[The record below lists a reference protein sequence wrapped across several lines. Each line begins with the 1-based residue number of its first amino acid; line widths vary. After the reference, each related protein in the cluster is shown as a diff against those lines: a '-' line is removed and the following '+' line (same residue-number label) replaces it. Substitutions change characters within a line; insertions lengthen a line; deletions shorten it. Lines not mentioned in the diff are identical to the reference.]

1 MSPGTPAQR
10 SEMILLTRMSST
22 ALHKKWN
29 KLLLIWVPGGIR
41 ESRRCVSYPTDLVLE
56 AGALDSPSPLA
67 ARLPKRSQRMPQD
80 FDAVLDAIKPHPRR
94 RVAVAVG
101 HDDAVLDAVARAER
115 ENVADAVLVG
125 DVALIRAAA
134 EQAGTSLDGVELVDE
149 PDPVLAARKAVEL
162 VSSGNCHI
170 VMKGKIHTDDFL
182 RAILD
187 REVGLRGSRLLSHC
201 FILEV
206 ERPQRHLVFVTD
218 GAMNI
223 APDFEQK
230 AQIATNAI
238 SLARLFGIEHPK
250 VAALAGVELVNPKM
264 QATQDAAVLALM
276 SYRGQFEAGVVE
288 GPLALDIAVSEEAA
302 RIKGVKNAVA
312 GHADILLVPSLESG
326 NILVKAFSHLA
337 GGRTAGLVLGAKAPV
352 VLTSRADTAE
362 SKFLSIACA
371 VYAANMGAVRV
382 KVGKVK

>member
-1 MSPGTPAQR
+1 M
-10 SEMILLTRMSST
+10 
-22 ALHKKWN
+22 ALDFN
-29 KLLLIWVPGGIR
+29 G
-41 ESRRCVSYPTDLVLE
+41 VLE
-56 AGALDSPSPLA
+56 A
-67 ARLPKRSQRMPQD
+67 
-80 FDAVLDAIKPHPRR
+80 IKPYPKR

-101 HDDAVLDAVARAER
+101 QDDAVLEAIARAEKD
-115 ENVADAVLVG
+115 NVADGVLVG
-125 DVALIRAAA
+125 DQKLIEEVAKAHAIP
-134 EQAGTSLDGVELVDE
+134 LDGIDIIHEEDSNK
-149 PDPVLAARKAVEL
+149 AARRAIEL
-162 VSSGNCHI
+162 VSKNECHI
-170 VMKGKIHTDDFL
+170 AMKGKIHTDDFL

-187 REVGLRGSRLLSHC
+187 KEVGLRTKRLLSHS

-206 ERPQRHLVFVTD
+206 ERPHRHLVFVTD

-238 SLARLFGIEHPK
+238 SLARLFGIEQPK

-264 QATQDAAVLALM
+264 QATQDAAILALM
-276 SYRGQFEAGVVE
+276 SYRGQFEQGIVE

-302 RIKGVKNAVA
+302 KTKGVKNAVA
-312 GHADILLVPSLESG
+312 GKADILLVPTLECG
-326 NILVKAFSHLA
+326 NILAKAFSHLA

-371 VYAANMGAVRV
+371 VYAANMEIARV

>member
-1 MSPGTPAQR
+1 M
-10 SEMILLTRMSST
+10 T
-22 ALHKKWN
+22 ALDFN
-29 KLLLIWVPGGIR
+29 G
-41 ESRRCVSYPTDLVLE
+41 VLE
-56 AGALDSPSPLA
+56 A
-67 ARLPKRSQRMPQD
+67 
-80 FDAVLDAIKPHPRR
+80 IKPYPRR

-101 HDDAVLDAVARAER
+101 QDDAVLDAVARAHK

-125 DVALIRAAA
+125 DAAA
-134 EQAGTSLDGVELVDE
+134 IKEVAGRVGASLAGIDIVDE
-149 PDPVLAARKAVEL
+149 PDVDVAARRAVEM
-162 VSSGNCHI
+162 VSKGDCHI

-187 REVGLRGSRLLSHC
+187 KEIGLRGKRLLSHV

-206 ERPQRHLVFVTD
+206 DRPQRHLLFVTD

-238 SLARLFGIEHPK
+238 ALARLFGIEQPK

-264 QATQDAAVLALM
+264 PATQDAAVLALM
-276 SYRGQFEAGVVE
+276 SYRGQFEAGIVE
-288 GPLALDIAVSEEAA
+288 GPLALDLAVSEEAA
-302 RIKGVKNAVA
+302 RVKGVKNPVA
-312 GHADILLVPSLESG
+312 GKADILLVPSLESG

-352 VLTSRADTAE
+352 VLTSRADSAE

-371 VYAANMGAVRV
+371 VYAANMESVRV
-382 KVGKVK
+382 KIGKVK